1 MKVFSITV
9 LILISNAA
17 AIAGD
22 VEIDDPALLSF
33 AVGSY
38 DFNRQRD
45 EGAEFRVEY
54 RSDRKFSIFKPFAAV
69 AYTSTS
75 QGFVGA
81 GILIDYYLDQHFV
94 ITPSLAPH
102 YYWGENSD
110 LDLGHDIEFRSQ
122 LELAYRFD
130 NRSRLGLAISHY
142 SNAGLGDKNPGT
154 ETASVYFSLPFE

>member
-1 MKVFSITV
+1 MKLFSITV
-9 LILISNAA
+9 LALIFNAA
-17 AIAGD
+17 ANAAG

-38 DFNRQRD
+38 DINRQRD
-45 EGAEFRVEY
+45 EGTEFRVEY
-54 RSDRKFSIFKPFAAV
+54 RPDRQFGIFKPFVAG

-81 GILIDYYLDQHFV
+81 GILIDYYLDQHYV
-94 ITPSLAPH
+94 ITSSLAPH

-122 LELAYRFD
+122 LELAYRFE

-142 SNAGLGDKNPGT
+142 SNAGLGDQNPGT
-154 ETASVYFSLPFE
+154 ETASVYYSFPFE